1 MTRQCN
7 IIQHNTALLSRCR
20 KSFGSDENSKRKR
33 SRRPKYISMCN
44 DAMSTDTES
53 HGVQMNT
60 DVMSKS
66 FKASEE
72 AKYLNQEGD
81 NYNRRRKT

>member
-7 IIQHNTALLSRCR
+7 IIQHNTALMSRCR
-20 KSFGSDENSKRKR
+20 KSFGSDENSKQKR
-33 SRRPKYISMCN
+33 SRRPKYIFMCN
-44 DAMSTDTES
+44 DAVSTDTES
-53 HGVQMNT
+53 HGVHMNT